1 MTKRINTSTFVY
13 KKCSFKRFDLFSE
26 LKAINTTLIFYETA
40 PRILKTLNVMLDV
53 FKGREIAIAREITK
67 LYEECIRGLPEE
79 LISHF
84 SENPPKGEFVIMVAP
99 PSEIS
104 CNDVDVEA
112 ILRTKLS
119 EMPLK
124 SAVKEIVSEYRL
136 NKNEIYELAL
146 KLKDE
151 K

>member
-1 MTKRINTSTFVY
+1 M
-13 KKCSFKRFDLFSE
+13 
-26 LKAINTTLIFYETA
+26 
-40 PRILKTLNVMLDV
+40 
-53 FKGREIAIAREITK
+53 
-67 LYEECIRGLPEE
+67 
-79 LISHF
+79 
-84 SENPPKGEFVIMVAP
+84 IMVAP